1 MFFIGLVV
9 SHDQFIDLENVNI
22 CYIRGHF
29 AQLGGPFF
37 KAVLSGITLIYF
49 RIFKYFIYC
58 GLKMQ
63 RNMIVR

>member
-29 AQLGGPFF
+29 AQLGGPFLKRF
-37 KAVLSGITLIYF
+37 IRHYINLF
-49 RIFKYFIYC
+49 QNFQIFHILW
-58 GLKMQ
+58 LK
-63 RNMIVR
+63 NAEKHDC